1 MQEKGDKESEPSEY
15 LEDSAT
21 LRLMRRSPNYMQRL
35 SLSLLSSLSGFLVSS
50 DGPASHGRADHGGP
64 VAVTMAI
71 FSEQDPH
78 VQIGAEASVRSRNRR
93 TAVLTRPHRCSPSR
107 RLGSMVVVGSG
118 W

>member
-1 MQEKGDKESEPSEY
+1 M
-15 LEDSAT
+15 L
-21 LRLMRRSPNYMQRL
+21 
-35 SLSLLSSLSGFLVSS
+35 SLSGFLVSS

-78 VQIGAEASVRSRNRR
+78 VQIGAEASVEASKNRR
-93 TAVLTRPHRCSPSR
+93 TLGLTDALLHRCSPSR